1 MPFLD
6 LNLTTHFW
14 CAESHRLFPEA
25 VYREAR
31 LAGNTVIYDEPVHAV
46 ITLQSDGLIEIAGM
60 SGSMMFGVT
69 PEMFGAPRVDP
80 DGREITADCSSVR
93 LRLEPFA
100 ANRRKVRA
108 AAAVSSS
115 ALSPAGS

>member
-1 MPFLD
+1 MRRIAP
-6 LNLTTHFW
+6 
-14 CAESHRLFPEA
+14 LFPEA

-69 PEMFGAPRVDP
+69 RRCSALPGFDPTAGKSRRTAPASGSGWSR
-80 DGREITADCSSVR
+80 
-93 LRLEPFA
+93 FA

-115 ALSPAGS
+115 ALSPA